1 MSRSLQSHNKRLLG
15 EEVKSKERWSLNIL
29 LNTELLERSERW
41 STSDVDVGGAEFSGH
56 DVLRRNLKGL
66 GFNLLCVAPRS
77 KGLVVPDFGCR
88 KQLSETELEMRSE
101 KSSSQ

>member
-1 MSRSLQSHNKRLLG
+1 M
-15 EEVKSKERWSLNIL
+15 
-29 LNTELLERSERW
+29 LNTELLGRSERR
-41 STSDVDVGGAEFSGH
+41 STSDVDVRGAEFSGR
-56 DVLRRNLKGL
+56 DVLRQNLKGL

-88 KQLSETELEMRSE
+88 KQLSEAELGMRSE